1 MGQVAAVLLVKP
13 LIKRALIGLALIGSA
28 GGGACW
34 GAVDAT
40 DYDAFW
46 LWSGVAS
53 QPVLSQA
60 KTLYVL
66 QGQISAPRNDRENVS
81 LIAQGMSVA
90 RLPQQ
95 ELWIVYRAHTL
106 RWPDAVYTQLLGQVQ
121 RWEQAGNALT
131 GVQIDFDARTRYLQD
146 YVAFLK
152 DFRQRLPARYQL
164 SITGLMD
171 WSSRADPQSIA
182 QLKGVVDEVVVQ
194 TYQGRHSIPD
204 YAAYLPR
211 VSRLGIAFKVGLIQG
226 GEWTA
231 PDYLQHSPGFRG
243 YVVFLQNPR

>member
-1 MGQVAAVLLVKP
+1 MKQRFCCALAILTFMGSVCSQVAWAAVN
-13 LIKRALIGLALIGSA
+13 
-28 GGGACW
+28 
-34 GAVDAT
+34 AT

-60 KTLYVL
+60 RTLYVL
-66 QGQISAPRNDRENVS
+66 QGQISAPRRDRENVS
-81 LIAQGMSVA
+81 LIAQGMRVT

-131 GVQIDFDARTRYLQD
+131 GIQIDFDARTRYLQD
-146 YVAFLK
+146 YGAFLK
-152 DFRQRLPARYQL
+152 DFRQRLPTRYQL

-171 WSSRADPQSIA
+171 WSSRADPQSIE

-211 VSRLGIAFKVGLIQG
+211 ISRLGISFKIGLIQG
-226 GEWTA
+226 GEWTP
-231 PDYLQHSPGFRG
+231 PDYLQHSPGFKG